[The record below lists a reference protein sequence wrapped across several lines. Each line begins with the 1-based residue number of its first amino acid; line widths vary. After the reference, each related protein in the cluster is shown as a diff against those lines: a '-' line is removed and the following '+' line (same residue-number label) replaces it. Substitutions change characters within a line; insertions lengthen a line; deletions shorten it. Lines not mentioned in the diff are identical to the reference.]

1 MAEFDATAAGEGT
14 GRPVRGHSG
23 MAEVRHVE
31 SATKE
36 LRALDHR
43 FGGGACREA
52 VLALSSW
59 SERVLTHSSTTRAVR
74 DRLGSAMADLHNLA
88 AWTCFDSAEQD
99 LARIH
104 VDRASELAAL
114 VGNHDLAAN
123 VLYRSGRM
131 HLHRDDF
138 AEALTAFRLGE
149 VSARRAESDL
159 GVAILCVNQA
169 WTHARMGDR
178 DQALTRMGWARDA
191 FEAADRDATPTW
203 SAFFDETDLG
213 AMTGIVYTE
222 LARTVDLA
230 YTAFAIP
237 PLTSAIATYSE
248 GMTRSRALSQIALTV
263 NHVLEH
269 DFDHAAKVGLQAV
282 DSSAKVTS
290 TRTRDRMRP
299 LRDAAARYEDEDA
312 RELVHRIDQF
322 TASA

>member
-1 MAEFDATAAGEGT
+1 MAEFDTGAPGEDAS
-14 GRPVRGHSG
+14 RPVRRHSG

-36 LRALDHR
+36 FRALDYR

-59 SERVLTHSSTTRAVR
+59 SERVLSHSSTTDTVR

-99 LARIH
+99 LAWIH

-114 VGNHDLAAN
+114 VGDHDLAAN
-123 VLYRSGRM
+123 VLYRAGRM
-131 HLHRDDF
+131 HLHRDDLT
-138 AEALTAFRLGE
+138 EALTAFRLGE
-149 VSARRAESDL
+149 VSARRAGSDL

-169 WTHARMGDR
+169 WAHARAGDR
-178 DQALTRMGWARDA
+178 DQALARMGQARDA
-191 FEAADRDATPTW
+191 FEAADRRSPPTW
-203 SAFFDETDLG
+203 SAFFDEVDLE

-222 LARTVDLA
+222 LARTVDRA

-237 PLTSAIATYSE
+237 PLTSAIAAYPE
-248 GMTRSRALSQIALTV
+248 GMTRSRALSQIALAV
-263 NHVLEH
+263 NHVLER
-269 DFDHAAKVGLQAV
+269 DFEHAAKVGLQAV
-282 DSSAKVTS
+282 DSSAKVHS

-299 LRDAAARYEDEDA
+299 LRDAAAHHEDDDA